1 MAVEDKYVDSD
12 IESGKLGSAL
22 ASGFAGLTGGNV
34 LVQVAAADDDGSTY
48 RLFKNMS
55 PDLVPLAILIQ
66 NDAITLGTDYD
77 LGLYVSGTG
86 GAAKDADIMVDG
98 ADLSSA
104 GTNVY
109 HLVDPANTGK
119 ALFELAGDTTS
130 TKEDGYDI
138 VLTANT
144 VGTAAG
150 DIAVAIIFGQGR

>member
-1 MAVEDKYVDSD
+1 MAVEDKFVDAD
-12 IESGKLGSAL
+12 IEAGKLGSAL
-22 ASGFAGLTGGNV
+22 AGGFAGLTGGNV
-34 LVQVAAADDDGSTY
+34 LVQVAAADDDGSKY

-55 PDLVPLAILIQ
+55 PDLVPIAILIQ
-66 NDAITLGTDYD
+66 NDAITGGTDYD
-77 LGLYVSGTG
+77 LGLYIGGSG
-86 GAAKDADIMVDG
+86 AVKDADILVDG

-119 ALFELAGDTTS
+119 ALFELAGDTVS

-144 VGTAAG
+144 VGSAAG
-150 DIAVAIIFGQGR
+150 DIAVAIVFAQGR